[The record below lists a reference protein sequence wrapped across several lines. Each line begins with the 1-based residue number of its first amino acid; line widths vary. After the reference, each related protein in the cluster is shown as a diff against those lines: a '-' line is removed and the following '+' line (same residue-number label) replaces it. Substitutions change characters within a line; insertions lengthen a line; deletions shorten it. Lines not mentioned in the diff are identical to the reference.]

1 MSEKKRCS
9 SSSSGSKV
17 LDKFQINVKPI
28 PYKSGAGSVSE
39 SITLRSGS
47 SKSSK
52 CGSECKSK
60 SGNNQTSTT
69 SCLPTSSLD
78 SSPSGG
84 CGNCN
89 GRGCGSCSAVVNWN
103 GGGGCGERRGNRRG
117 SGGCK
122 GNCGGG
128 CGGSC
133 GNNSGCNNVY
143 ISAYTS
149 FRSIVTPLTNIQAL
163 NGKSVSSSS
172 PNNETVS
179 FVFRRKNNVITFQFP
194 GFKGAI
200 SAAGITHLSVNQ
212 PIGFP
217 PPYKVTF
224 PIKVIYNNNGL
235 IGYME
240 VDPHGSSSIKFF
252 FSYTGTSTIPPPP
265 GSTTTT
271 TTNVGDTV
279 EIPGTCVS
287 WIIGEC

>member
-1 MSEKKRCS
+1 MSERKRRP
-9 SSSSGSKV
+9 SSGSKV
-17 LDKFQINVKPI
+17 LDKIQINVKPV
-28 PYKSGAGSVSE
+28 PYKSGACSVSE
-39 SITLRSGS
+39 SVTLRSRS

-52 CGSECKSK
+52 CGSECKSEK
-60 SGNNQTSTT
+60 SQPSSS
-69 SCLPTSSLD
+69 SCQPVSSSESR
-78 SSPSGG
+78 SSPG
-84 CGNCN
+84 CGNCG

-103 GGGGCGERRGNRRG
+103 GGGGRCGGNNG
-117 SGGCK
+117 CKGNGGCK
-122 GNCGGG
+122 GNCGGGG

-133 GNNSGCNNVY
+133 GNNGGCNNIYVP
-143 ISAYTS
+143 AYS
-149 FRSIVTPLTNIQAL
+149 SLQSIVTPLTNVQAL

-172 PNNETVS
+172 PNNES
-179 FVFRRKNNVITFQFP
+179 INFVFRRKNNVITFQFA

-212 PIGFP
+212 PLGFP

-224 PIKVIYNNNGL
+224 PIKVTYNNNGL
-235 IGYME
+235 MGYME
-240 VDPHGSSSIKFF
+240 VDPHGKGSVRFF

-271 TTNVGDTV
+271 TTAVGDTV